1 MSLRSRCAHRLWQS
15 VLLVLGAGI
24 LRIPTT
30 SLRTGL
36 GMTRKFFRLLSLRA
50 GANTGYP
57 ARNPSTN
64 LRLVPLPLGKGG
76 KLSLPQLLTGSFA
89 IASDA
94 FPFPRKSAARDP
106 AAAVMRPL
114 KIDPLFPVGRDT
126 PSAPVPPVPL
136 ATHGNPPRVS
146 LPLGKGGY
154 LSPYYFVPSPSD
166 FTLRRFG

>member
-1 MSLRSRCAHRLWQS
+1 MRSMQNPMSLRSRCAHRLWQS
-15 VLLVLGAGI
+15 ALLVLGAGV

-36 GMTRKFFRLLSLRA
+36 GMTRKFFQPLSLRA

-106 AAAVMRPL
+106 AAAVMGPPQNRPPFPGGAGHAFCSRPTCTPCHLFTLHMIRPPL
-114 KIDPLFPVGRDT
+114 KGAGTAKP
-126 PSAPVPPVPL
+126 
-136 ATHGNPPRVS
+136 
-146 LPLGKGGY
+146 
-154 LSPYYFVPSPSD
+154 
-166 FTLRRFG
+166 

>member
-1 MSLRSRCAHRLWQS
+1 MWWPRNNSPHTPVGGGVPDALPR
-15 VLLVLGAGI
+15 
-24 LRIPTT
+24 
-30 SLRTGL
+30 RTPN
-36 GMTRKFFRLLSLRA
+36 F
-50 GANTGYP
+50 
-57 ARNPSTN
+57 
-64 LRLVPLPLGKGG
+64 
-76 KLSLPQLLTGSFA
+76 PQLLTGSFA

-154 LSPYYFVPSPSD
+154 LSPYYSVPSPSD
-166 FTLRRFG
+166 FLLRRFG

>member
-1 MSLRSRCAHRLWQS
+1 MRSMVNSMSLRSRCAHRLWQS

-36 GMTRKFFRLLSLRA
+36 GMTRKFFRPLSLQA
-50 GANTGYP
+50 GAHTGYP
-57 ARNPSTN
+57 APNPSTN

-106 AAAVMRPL
+106 AAAVM
-114 KIDPLFPVGRDT
+114 DP
-126 PSAPVPPVPL
+126 S
-136 ATHGNPPRVS
+136 
-146 LPLGKGGY
+146 K
-154 LSPYYFVPSPSD
+154 
-166 FTLRRFG
+166 